1 MDDTTTAPGAGRCR
15 ATGSSCP
22 SGVTHPEPATHIRS
36 AAPAPRTET
45 PALRCARDFAKAVG
59 ARGGR
64 AYFVGGCVRDTFLGL
79 ESKDFDI
86 EVHGIDQLDL
96 EHILESFGTVARV
109 GESFGVYK
117 LAGND
122 IDVALP
128 RTEVK
133 VGDGHRDFDVAVNP
147 QLGIKEAARRR
158 DFTMNALYEDV
169 LTGEVVDCYGGLADM
184 RAGII
189 RHVDDETFGEDPLRA
204 LRAAQFAARFEMHVD
219 ERTTALCATMPLEHL
234 PHERI
239 AEETKKALLKA
250 RRPSL
255 YFRELRAMNQLKGW
269 FDEVG
274 ALIGVEQNPCFHP
287 EGDVFEHTMLVVDRA
302 AALCEKASWPL
313 GLMLSAL
320 CHDMGKPQTTF
331 QLETGRIVSY
341 GHENEGIAVAQAF
354 VGGVFHEKRLSRY
367 VVNMVRLHMRPGSL
381 LNANAKQ
388 KSFTKLFDES
398 CCPADLCLL
407 AQADWEGSTGG
418 EPFSTVAERLAGH
431 LQCFEELMARP
442 YVTGDDLIA
451 AGIAPGLEMGEVLK
465 FAHKVRLAGVEKDEA
480 LKQCLGFYHSLVK
493 EKEARNS

>member
-169 LTGEVVDCYGGLADM
+169 LTGDVSDPYGGLADL
-184 RAGII
+184 RAGVIK
-189 RHVDDETFGEDPLRA
+189 HVDGGTFGEDPLRV
-204 LRAAQFAARFEMHVD
+204 LRAAQFAARFDMRIDASTVELC
-219 ERTTALCATMPLEHL
+219 RTMQLEHL

-250 RRPSL
+250 KRPSL
-255 YFRELRAMNQLKGW
+255 YFRALREMGQLKGW
-269 FDEVG
+269 FDEVD

-287 EGDVFEHTMLVVDRA
+287 EGDVFEHTMLVLDSA
-302 AALCEKASWPL
+302 AALRDRASWSL

-320 CHDMGKPQTTF
+320 CHDMGKPKATF
-331 QLETGRIVSY
+331 RLETGRIVSY
-341 GHENEGIAVAQAF
+341 GHENEGIAVAAAF
-354 VGGVFHEKRLSRY
+354 LDRVFHEKRLRQY
-367 VVNMVRLHMRPGSL
+367 VLNMVKLHMRPGSL

-398 CCPADLCLL
+398 CCPVDLCLL
-407 AQADWEGSTGG
+407 AQSDWEGSTGG
-418 EPFSTVAERLAGH
+418 EPFATVEDRLAGH
-431 LQCFEELMARP
+431 LQRFEELMARP
-442 YVTGDDLIA
+442 YVKGDDLIA
-451 AGIAPGLEMGEVLK
+451 AGVEPGPKMGEVLA

-480 LKQCLGFYHSLVK
+480 LKQCLGAYRTLLKQKH
-493 EKEARNS
+493 RHP